1 VRRGVAGGAVSGVP
15 GGAVSDVPRGAA
27 SGLPRAT
34 GFLARDGE
42 RLYYEVCGSG
52 PDLVLC
58 HGAGGN
64 HAVWFQQVAW
74 FAARGR
80 RVTSWDQRGFG
91 RSSDRAEQAGPA
103 AATADLRALL
113 DHLEIARADL
123 VGQSMGGWAALG
135 TALAEPARVR
145 RLVLAD
151 TLGGAAPP
159 GLAEQIRRIVTQLAA
174 PPAQLGLH
182 PAIDASLAARDPALA
197 HLYQMLGGF
206 GEPDL
211 ARVAPRLWATQHGA
225 DALARLDLP
234 VLFVVGTRDPLFP
247 PALVREAA
255 ALLPDARVV
264 EVEGSGHSP
273 YFEDAAAWNAAV
285 AEFLEVA

>member
-1 VRRGVAGGAVSGVP
+1 M
-15 GGAVSDVPRGAA
+15 

-34 GFLARDGE
+34 GFLGTGGE
-42 RLYYEVCGSG
+42 RLYYEVCGTG

-91 RSSDRAEQAGPA
+91 RSTDHAKEAGPA
-103 AATADLRALL
+103 AAAADLLGLL

-135 TALAEPARVR
+135 FALAEPERVR

-151 TLGGAAPP
+151 TLGGAAPE
-159 GLAEQIRRIVTQLAA
+159 GLAAQIRRIATGAAAA
-174 PPAQLGLH
+174 PAAQLGLH
-182 PAIDASLAARDPALA
+182 PALDASLAARDPALA

-211 ARVAPRLWATQHGA
+211 ARIAPQLWTTQHA
-225 DALARLDLP
+225 PAALRALALP
-234 VLFVVGTRDPLFP
+234 VLFVVGSRDPLFP
-247 PALVREAA
+247 PPLVRQAA

-264 EVEGSGHSP
+264 EIEGSGHSP

-285 AEFLEVA
+285 AEFLDVA